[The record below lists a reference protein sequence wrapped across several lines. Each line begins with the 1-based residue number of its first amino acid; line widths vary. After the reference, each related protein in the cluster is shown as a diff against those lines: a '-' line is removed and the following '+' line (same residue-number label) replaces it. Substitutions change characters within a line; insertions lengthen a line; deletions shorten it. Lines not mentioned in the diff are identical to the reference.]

1 MHRIFQMGKVIP
13 SFQYEPLIFILELET
28 SDEEEKKGNING
40 IGPLGIIKEEE
51 EPIDLKGGKYSPQ
64 REIGGMIYAS

>member
-1 MHRIFQMGKVIP
+1 MGKVIP

-51 EPIDLKGGKYSPQ
+51 EPIDLKGGKYSP
-64 REIGGMIYAS
+64 